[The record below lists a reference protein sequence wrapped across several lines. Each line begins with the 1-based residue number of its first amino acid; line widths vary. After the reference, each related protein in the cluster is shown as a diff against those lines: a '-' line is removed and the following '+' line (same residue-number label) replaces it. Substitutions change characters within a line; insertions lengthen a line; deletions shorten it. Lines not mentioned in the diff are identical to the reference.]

1 MPCHSVLNFAQI
13 VGFVKVV
20 TLISLNCLMVL
31 SKLLHGFFTIDTW
44 TSLSCYMDL
53 SKLIHGF

>member
-20 TLISLNCLMVL
+20 TLISLNCLMDL
-31 SKLLHGFFTIDTW
+31 SKLLHGFLYVDGGNGG
-44 TSLSCYMDL
+44 DR
-53 SKLIHGF
+53 GQRG